1 MLGSWNYKVPFFAVQ
16 GRPRQWQLLETPT
29 RTTHGRR
36 PLNSA
41 SGRRRTILGS
51 TEHPTPRDRHLVCPV
66 SGSTVPSGFSRKIF
80 RRASRWRCKSG
91 PGIVP
96 EPILGQR
103 ASRRLLSDFG
113 GRGGA
118 IFGAGSRVEVLW
130 ISGKKSPRLFGAP

>member
-1 MLGSWNYKVPFFAVQ
+1 LLGSWNYKVPFFAVQ

-41 SGRRRTILGS
+41 
-51 TEHPTPRDRHLVCPV
+51 

-130 ISGKKSPRLFGAP
+130 VGGKKSPRLFGAP